1 MSKDAHPLLIF
12 MAAAGLALGPA
23 PASAQLSMR
32 GSEWVRLRSAA
43 RLILGWRVGVSPGSF
58 QKATFFEA
66 VDQVASP
73 LFLRVIE
80 GASTQKVSAEIPKN
94 LDYALSESEVQA
106 VKRKLAAAGVQMV
119 AYSLGSI
126 GPDETAARKAFEFAR
141 SLDVEILVAGP
152 GVDARAVKVLDK
164 LGNES

>member
-1 MSKDAHPLLIF
+1 MKKDAHTLLIF
-12 MAAAGLALGPA
+12 AAAAGLALGP

-43 RLILGWRVGVSPGSF
+43 RFILGWRVGVSAGSF

-73 LFLRVIE
+73 LFLRVVE

-94 LDYALSESEVQA
+94 LDYTLTESEVQA
-106 VKRKLAAAGVQMV
+106 VNRKLAA
-119 AYSLGSI
+119 
-126 GPDETAARKAFEFAR
+126 
-141 SLDVEILVAGP
+141 
-152 GVDARAVKVLDK
+152 
-164 LGNES
+164 